1 MMNNGKGNL
10 TVQEWECVEMF
21 ILFEAGVKNEL
32 LLKTNVKE
40 WEYKLYGG
48 RPEFYPQ
55 DRKALLTMVKI
66 RNQQIERNAKKQ
78 QSKNALQQRL
88 AKMRA
93 LGQLPI
99 PGDEE

>member
-1 MMNNGKGNL
+1 MQDGTGNL
-10 TVQEWECVEMF
+10 TRQEWECIEMF
-21 ILFEAGVKNEL
+21 VLFEAGVKNEL

-55 DRKALLTMVKI
+55 DRKAIVTMLQIRAEQTQHKNQKAVK
-66 RNQQIERNAKKQ
+66 QAELKQ
-78 QSKNALQQRL
+78 KL

-93 LGQLPI
+93 SGFGI
-99 PGDEE
+99 EDSE